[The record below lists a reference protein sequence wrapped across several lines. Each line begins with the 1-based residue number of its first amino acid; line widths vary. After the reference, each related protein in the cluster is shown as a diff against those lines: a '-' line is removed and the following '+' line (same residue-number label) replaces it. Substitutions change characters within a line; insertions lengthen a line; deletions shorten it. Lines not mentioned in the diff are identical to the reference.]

1 MLWEYKDKVKM
12 TVRSPQTLF
21 IGNNI
26 IRLNDVDST
35 NSFALSLLRNTEM
48 EEGAVITAHAQTL
61 GRGQRG
67 NTWFSEPGKNITCSI
82 LLKPNFLNINLQFD
96 LTRAIALGLSDLL
109 NDLLPSSAINIKW
122 PNDII
127 ADGKKIAGILI
138 ENVIN
143 GTRVSTSV
151 VGIGLNV
158 NQQHFGIDAA
168 HAVSIS
174 QLAGKEFVVEEVQQQ
189 LFSHVEARYLQLRA
203 GKLDK
208 LRSEYHARLF
218 KLDIIAN
225 YTDYKNTFEAKLESV
240 SNEGILFLRDLDG
253 KERRFG
259 FHEVGMMF

>member
-1 MLWEYKDKVKM
+1 M

-26 IRLNDVDST
+26 VRLNDVDST

-67 NTWFSEPGKNITCSI
+67 NTWFSEPGKIITCSI

-174 QLAGKEFVVEEVQQQ
+174 QL
-189 LFSHVEARYLQLRA
+189 
-203 GKLDK
+203 
-208 LRSEYHARLF
+208 
-218 KLDIIAN
+218 
-225 YTDYKNTFEAKLESV
+225 
-240 SNEGILFLRDLDG
+240 DG
-253 KERRFG
+253 K
-259 FHEVGMMF
+259 